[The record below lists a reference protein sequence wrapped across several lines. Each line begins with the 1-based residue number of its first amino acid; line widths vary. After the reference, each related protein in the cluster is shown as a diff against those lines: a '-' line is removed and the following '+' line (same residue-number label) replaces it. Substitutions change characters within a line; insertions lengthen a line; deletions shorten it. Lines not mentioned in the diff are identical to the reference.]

1 MKFTVSSMKLFNHL
15 SSVSRVINSKN
26 TLPILDC
33 FLFKLQEG
41 TLKITASD
49 SETTLVSSM
58 EVDASDEDGVIAIG
72 AKTLLDALKEIPEQ
86 PITFDINQATFEV
99 IVRYQNGKYNLA
111 GQSGEEYPVSPD
123 LTEGVTHLTLDTA
136 TLTDG
141 INRSF
146 FAVEE
151 DELHPIMNGIF
162 FDITDQNITMVA
174 SDGHKLVRYII
185 NNARGEGAT
194 SFILPKKPCG
204 LLKNILAK
212 GDNDEVKF
220 DFDNHNVVITIGN
233 VRMVCRQI
241 EGRYPNYN
249 AVIPNDNPHKVIVDR
264 QSFLGA
270 LRRVSI
276 FSLMSSCLIKL
287 HIEQNKI
294 EVSAQDIN
302 YSLSAAETLDCQYGE
317 EPISIGFKSTFLID
331 IINNM
336 PSESI
341 SVELADPSRA
351 GVFLPEEQDA
361 DTDLLMLLMPMMLN
375 E

>member
-15 SSVSRVINSKN
+15 SSVNRVINSKN

-41 TLKITASD
+41 TLTITASD
-49 SETTLVSSM
+49 SETTLVTSI
-58 EVDASDEDGVIAIG
+58 EVDASDEDGVVAIG
-72 AKTLLDALKEIPEQ
+72 AKTLLDSLKEIPEQ
-86 PITFDINQATFEV
+86 PITFEINLASFEI
-99 IVRYQNGKYNLA
+99 IVHYQNGNYNLT
-111 GQSGEEYPVSPD
+111 GQSGEEYPQSPD
-123 LTEGVTHLTLDTA
+123 LTDSITHLAIDANTLS
-136 TLTDG
+136 DG
-141 INRSF
+141 INRSI
-146 FAVEE
+146 FAIEE
-151 DELHPIMNGIF
+151 DELHPIMNGIY
-162 FDITDQNITMVA
+162 FDITDQNITMVG
-174 SDGHKLVRYII
+174 SDGHKLVRYRI
-185 NNARGEGAT
+185 NNAHGEGAT
-194 SFILPKKPCG
+194 SFILPKKPTS

-212 GDNDEVKF
+212 GDNEEVKF
-220 DFDNHNVVITIGN
+220 DFDNHNVVITVGN
-233 VRMVCRQI
+233 SRMVCRQI

-249 AVIPNDNPHKVIVDR
+249 AVIPADNPHKIIVDR
-264 QSFLGA
+264 QSLLGA

-287 HIEQNKI
+287 HIDQNRI

-302 YSLSAAETLDCQYGE
+302 YSLSAAETLDCQYNE
-317 EPISIGFKSTFLID
+317 EPMSIGFKSTFLID

-351 GVFLPEEQDA
+351 GVFLPEEQDEN
-361 DTDLLMLLMPMMLN
+361 TDLLMLLMPMMLN